1 MAIFTKILENALK
14 SKLRNRGVKFSESA
28 GLPIDDEEDVD
39 ISAEDIFDDESPDSS
54 SDFFSLEADTALD
67 DIEFDEDS
75 ARSSKGDMW
84 FTELRGPVEEYLKKT
99 STPVFLEGDDEID
112 KASLETALT
121 ELFKHLGVSTFSGNI
136 VEDGSIKISK
146 KPVGELKEAEVELKE
161 VDGVEEDIFEEDFEK
176 ETDPSL
182 QPMNDADESENSS
195 SAEILSMD
203 VEWDGTSVGVGDID
217 IEYAEDDSDE
227 EDDSSDEVI
236 DDDDEEDGDDDDEDE
251 EEDYDVGD
259 DEMTET
265 LSAEKILELKSF
277 LDDEDSEDVM
287 ESIDSDGGVS
297 SKDVKQNP
305 SLKSGSYDFNNGAD
319 VSSFEDGV
327 DNLTSVDNSISASG
341 NVKSGD
347 YFYGSGKFDGDA
359 TEKVDGVE
367 DPKKLSDSTVKPK
380 VDDFI
385 PNTEEIVSS
394 VEKEGIRE
402 EFDFDDG
409 GEQKNVG
416 DDLVMSEE
424 PIEMGENEDL
434 DFVEDSVVSD
444 KDELEGLTE
453 FSDERESILPKSGD
467 PEVRFIDDN
476 DKFVDDLK
484 IQGIENN
491 I

>member
-14 SKLRNRGVKFSESA
+14 SKLRNGGVKFSESA
-28 GLPIDDEEDVD
+28 GLPIDDEEEVD

-84 FTELRGPVEEYLKKT
+84 FTELRVPIEEYLKKT
-99 STPVFLEGDDEID
+99 TTPVFLEGDNEID

-146 KPVGELKEAEVELKE
+146 KPAGELREAENELKE

-176 ETDPSL
+176 EADPSL

-203 VEWDGTSVGVGDID
+203 VEWDGTSVGIGDID
-217 IEYAEDDSDE
+217 VEYAEDDSDE
-227 EDDSSDEVI
+227 DEDGDSSDEVA
-236 DDDDEEDGDDDDEDE
+236 DDDDDDDDD
-251 EEDYDVGD
+251 D

-265 LSAEKILELKSF
+265 LSAEKILELKSL

-305 SLKSGSYDFNNGAD
+305 SLKPGSYDFNNGAD
-319 VSSFEDGV
+319 ESSFEDGV
-327 DNLTSVDNSISASG
+327 DDLVSVDNSTSVSG

-367 DPKKLSDSTVKPK
+367 DSKKLGDSSVKPK

-416 DDLVMSEE
+416 GDLVMSEE
-424 PIEMGENEDL
+424 PVEMGENEDL
-434 DFVEDSVVSD
+434 DFVEDSAVSD
-444 KDELEGLTE
+444 TEESEGLTE